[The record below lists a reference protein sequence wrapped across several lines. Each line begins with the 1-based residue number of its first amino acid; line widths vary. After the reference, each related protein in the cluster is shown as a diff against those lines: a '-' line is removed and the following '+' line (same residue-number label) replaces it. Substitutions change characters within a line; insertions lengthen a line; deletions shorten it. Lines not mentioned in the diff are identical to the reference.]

1 MGNWTID
8 DDEGFEVEDTEDD
21 EDEPDQASL
30 ARLEAMFRKESG
42 RIRHSEDI
50 DDLRETRDAYMDELA
65 DGQLPAAQQMRG
77 QDLIDLIDARIAVLK
92 SRRGW

>member
-8 DDEGFEVEDTEDD
+8 DDDDFEVEDTED
-21 EDEPDQASL
+21 EDEEEASV

-77 QDLIDLIDARIAVLK
+77 QDLIDLIDARIALLK

>member
-8 DDEGFEVEDTEDD
+8 DDDDFEVEDTED
-21 EDEPDQASL
+21 EDEEEASV

-65 DGQLPAAQQMRG
+65 HGQLPAAQQMRG